1 MLQWGSSSVGL
12 CHLIHGFV
20 SLLATAATISW
31 KFTRQLQRKL
41 QVIVDLWLVKLALKY
56 AARRQLLSITKFMT

>member
-1 MLQWGSSSVGL
+1 MCTENMCINFVY
-12 CHLIHGFV
+12 LIHGFV